1 MESWFVDERKTVR
14 VLGTITLG
22 MAALLAV
29 APLTAQA
36 AIPEAPSVAKGK
48 QWDVRAV
55 PTGYRVTLR
64 LDAPVPVRASMPL
77 LAVNG
82 TPMGVAKQS
91 ADGRT
96 LTLITTDKAAADAH
110 DVQLVW
116 PGDLGNASARA
127 TAVGPTDAY
136 WLDARK
142 GPLLKD
148 DPGKAGKYKVETA
161 EYNLGDEA
169 VLLPGLG
176 QKSELLG
183 KVYAPVGAVGKRPL
197 VVFLHGRHESC
208 YGDGVGDKPWPCPKG
223 AKSVPSYRGYDG
235 PAKALA
241 SSGYQVVSISS
252 NAINAYD
259 FDAYDGGAQARAE
272 LVLDHLALWKKWST
286 VGGGPFGAKYVGKV
300 DLQNVGLMGHSR
312 GGEGVTRA
320 AVVNAD
326 RGGQYGI
333 RAVLPLAPVDF
344 TRNAVPGVAM
354 SVLLPYCDG
363 DVSDLQGQKYYDDTR
378 NSITGDG
385 AARSTVTVLGAN
397 HNFFN
402 TEWTPGLSVAP
413 SSDDWGGEGNGAPC
427 DAKYAGRLKAKE
439 QQAVGTAYVAGF
451 FRLQLGHEK
460 QFLPLFDGSDARAAT
475 AGKAVVRVVAQA
487 PLASRRDVAAF
498 DKALPKG
505 AVTGKATAAVCV
517 GETGKGAC
525 LTTDGMGDAPH
536 WDPAAFASHAPTLAV
551 TKLSWTDK
559 TGVLR
564 LNLPTVQRDVHKYA
578 ALSFRAAPNPAS
590 TPTTDLTVRVVD
602 GRGRAAAVPVST
614 VSDALVRM
622 PGNKSSGLPKNLLRT
637 VRIPLSSLKG
647 VDLRDVRAI
656 ELRTDRVAKG
666 SAYLSDLSFSSP
678 GLGVSAPVVAA
689 PKVSVTD
696 VTTKEGDKGT
706 TYANFVVRLSR
717 PTIRTVVVYAET
729 SLPFAEVMPVGDV
742 AQAVVFKPGQVRQT
756 VRVPIKA
763 NTRDS
768 YDIKF
773 DVELA
778 APREALL
785 TKSFGHGVVL
795 DDDPSPKFTVGN
807 LTTAEGK
814 GEVTFPVRLSALS
827 DKHIGFGGLW
837 KDGTAVLG
845 KDYHGQ
851 YDPPEHTLTGGIEVA
866 KLDGEL
872 TVTVTDDKVKEP
884 TETFTAY
891 IDTVDG
897 IDGIKLPITA
907 TGTILDND

>member
-1 MESWFVDERKTVR
+1 MR
-14 VLGTITLG
+14 VLGSITLG
-22 MAALLAV
+22 LATVLAV
-29 APLTAQA
+29 APLTAHA
-36 AIPEAPSVAKGK
+36 DAPAVVQGK
-48 QWDVRAV
+48 QWDVQKV
-55 PTGYRVTLR
+55 PAGYRVTLH
-64 LDAPVPVRASMPL
+64 LDAPVPMRASQPL

-82 TPMGVAKQS
+82 KPVGVARQS

-96 LTLITTDKAAADAH
+96 LTLVTTDKAAADAH
-110 DVQLVW
+110 DVQLAW
-116 PGDLGNASARA
+116 PGDPSKSARA
-127 TAVGPTDAY
+127 LAGGPTDAY
-136 WLDARK
+136 WLKARK

-148 DPGKAGKYKVETA
+148 DPGKTGSYKVEIS

-169 VLLPGLG
+169 VFLPGLG
-176 QKSELLG
+176 QKSEMLG
-183 KVYAPVGAVGKRPL
+183 KVYTPVGAVGKRPL

-208 YGDGVGDKPWPCPKG
+208 YGEGDGDKPWPCPKG
-223 AKSVPSYRGYDG
+223 SKPVPSYRGYDG
-235 PAKALA
+235 PAQALA
-241 SSGYQVVSISS
+241 SNGYQVVSISS

-259 FDAYDGGAQARAE
+259 FDAYDAGAQARAE
-272 LVLDHLALWKKWST
+272 LILDHLALWKKWST
-286 VGGGPFGAKYVGKV
+286 VGGAPFGTKYVGKV
-300 DLQNVGLMGHSR
+300 DLQDVGLMGHSR
-312 GGEGVTRA
+312 GGEGVARA

-344 TRNAVPGVAM
+344 ARSAVPGVAM
-354 SVLLPYCDG
+354 SVVLPYCDG

-378 NSITGDG
+378 NSVTGDG

-402 TEWTPGLSVAP
+402 TEWTPGQSIAP

-427 DAKYAGRLKAKE
+427 DSTYAGRLKAKE

-460 QFLPLFDGSDARAAT
+460 QFLPLFDGSDTRSAS

-487 PLASRRDVAAF
+487 PLASRRDVTAF

-505 AVTGKATAAVCV
+505 AVTGKATASVCV

-525 LTTDGMGDAPH
+525 LATDGSGDAPH
-536 WDPAAFASHAPTLAV
+536 WDPAAFASRAPTLAV

-564 LNLPTVQRDVHKYA
+564 LNLPSAQRDVRRYA
-578 ALSFRAAPNPAS
+578 ALSFRAAPDPAS
-590 TPTTDLTVRVVD
+590 TPTTDLTVRVID
-602 GRGRAAAVPVST
+602 GRGRASSVPVSA

-622 PGNKSSGLPKNLLRT
+622 PGNKASGLPKNLLRT
-637 VRIPLSSLKG
+637 VRIPLASLKG
-647 VDLRDVRAI
+647 VDLRDVRTV

-678 GLGVSAPVVAA
+678 GIGVSAPALTT
-689 PKVSVTD
+689 PKVAVAD
-696 VTTKEGDKGT
+696 VMVKEGDKGT
-706 TYANFVVRLSR
+706 TYADFVVRLSR
-717 PTIRTVVVYAET
+717 PTIRPVVVYAET
-729 SLPFAEVMPVGDV
+729 SLPFAEVMPVSDV
-742 AQAVVFKPGQVRQT
+742 ARAVVFKPGEVRQT
-756 VRVPIKA
+756 LRVPVKA

-773 DVELA
+773 EVVLS
-778 APREALL
+778 APYEALL
-785 TKSFGHGVVL
+785 TRAFGHGLVL
-795 DDDPSPKFTVGN
+795 DDDPSPKFVLGN
-807 LTTAEGK
+807 LVTAEGK
-814 GEVTFPVRLSALS
+814 GEVTFPVTLSALS
-827 DKHIGFGGLW
+827 DKHIGFGGVW

-851 YDPPEHTLTGGIEVA
+851 YDPPEHTLTGGVEVG
-866 KLDGEL
+866 KLTGEL
-872 TVTVTDDKVKEP
+872 TVFVTDDKAKEP
-884 TETFTAY
+884 TENFTAV

-897 IDGIKLPITA
+897 IDGLKLPLTGI
-907 TGTILDND
+907 GTIKDND